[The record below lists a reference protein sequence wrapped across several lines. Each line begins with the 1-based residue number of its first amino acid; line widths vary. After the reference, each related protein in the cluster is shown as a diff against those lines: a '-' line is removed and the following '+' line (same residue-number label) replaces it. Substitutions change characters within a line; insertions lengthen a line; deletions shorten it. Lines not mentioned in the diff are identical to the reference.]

1 MVKASWGTKRTCPC
15 GNGVRFYDLNK
26 KEIECPS
33 CGENIN
39 VEQLLISTLENNLR
53 KKSQTE
59 LETIDKIK
67 NKKTLENKKS
77 IKKEDPSI
85 KIDANDD
92 TKTDAKKIISDNLGK
107 NKTKK
112 E

>member
-1 MVKASWGTKRTCPC
+1 MVKASWGSKRTCPC

-39 VEQLLISTLENNLR
+39 VEQLSISTLENNLR
-53 KKSQTE
+53 KKSQTQVIE
-59 LETIDKIK
+59 EKKVVKDKKTVSSNQDPDIEITDEDTKLEVEEITGEKINKIK
-67 NKKTLENKKS
+67 SEE
-77 IKKEDPSI
+77 KKE
-85 KIDANDD
+85 
-92 TKTDAKKIISDNLGK
+92 
-107 NKTKK
+107 

>member
-1 MVKASWGTKRTCPC
+1 MVKASWGSKRTCPC

-39 VEQLLISTLENNLR
+39 VEQLSISTLENNLR
-53 KKSQTE
+53 KKSQTQVIE
-59 LETIDKIK
+59 EKKVVKDKK
-67 NKKTLENKKS
+67 KVSSNKGLDVEIADEDTKIEVEEITGEKINKLKS
-77 IKKEDPSI
+77 EEKKE
-85 KIDANDD
+85 
-92 TKTDAKKIISDNLGK
+92 
-107 NKTKK
+107 

>member
-1 MVKASWGTKRTCPC
+1 MIKASWGIKRTCPC

-59 LETIDKIK
+59 LAELNEEKKKISKK
-67 NKKTLENKKS
+67 NKDSTKNEEPPIEIDTEDDPKTEVK
-77 IKKEDPSI
+77 D
-85 KIDANDD
+85 
-92 TKTDAKKIISDNLGK
+92 IIGDNLDK
-107 NKTKK
+107 DKRK
-112 E
+112 EE

>member
-59 LETIDKIK
+59 LERIDKIK
-67 NKKTLENKKS
+67 NKKSLENKKS
-77 IKKEDPSI
+77 KKKEEPPI
-85 KIDANDD
+85 EIDTDDD
-92 TKTDAKKIISDNLGK
+92 TKTEVKEIIGDNLDA
-107 NKTKK
+107 NKKK
-112 E
+112 EE

>member
-1 MVKASWGTKRTCPC
+1 MVKASWGSKRTCQC

-39 VEQLLISTLENNLR
+39 VEQLSISTLENNLR
-53 KKSQTE
+53 KKSQTQVIE
-59 LETIDKIK
+59 EKKVVKD
-67 NKKTLENKKS
+67 KKTVSSNKDPDIEITDEDTKIEVEEITGEKINKVKS
-77 IKKEDPSI
+77 EEKKE
-85 KIDANDD
+85 
-92 TKTDAKKIISDNLGK
+92 
-107 NKTKK
+107 

>member
-1 MVKASWGTKRTCPC
+1 MVKASWGSKRTCPC

-39 VEQLLISTLENNLR
+39 VEQLSISTLENNLR
-53 KKSQTE
+53 KKSQTQVIE
-59 LETIDKIK
+59 EKTVVKDKK
-67 NKKTLENKKS
+67 NVSSNKRQDVEIADEDTK
-77 IKKEDPSI
+77 IEVEEITGEKINKVKNEEKKE
-85 KIDANDD
+85 
-92 TKTDAKKIISDNLGK
+92 
-107 NKTKK
+107 

>member
-1 MVKASWGTKRTCPC
+1 MVKASWGSKRTCPC

-39 VEQLLISTLENNLR
+39 VEQLSISTLENNLR
-53 KKSQTE
+53 KKSQTQVIE
-59 LETIDKIK
+59 EKKVVKD
-67 NKKTLENKKS
+67 KKTVSSNKAPDIEITDEDTKIEVEEITGEKINKVKS
-77 IKKEDPSI
+77 EEKKE
-85 KIDANDD
+85 
-92 TKTDAKKIISDNLGK
+92 
-107 NKTKK
+107 